1 MISIRKVEINNFRNI
16 SHLELDLKPDTS
28 IITGKNKLGKSN
40 VLNAINWVLTD
51 TLLTDKYGVGEN
63 DIDSIVPINHLKG
76 FHTSVK
82 LTLTNDVEYEKIYK
96 VTYTND
102 GSKINGHAVEY
113 KRNGISMGTK
123 KNFYDEIYREFTF
136 VPAFN
141 GLKINE
147 VRLMTN
153 PLYALLILDY
163 KDLRKLLVAMGCSVT
178 NEELYQ
184 MGFEYMRPLESKF
197 GGRWDE
203 ARIDAKNKLQLARN
217 TLSTHEAQL
226 TLFTDIPVDYTSD
239 NYNHLISKRDN
250 LVMNRTAI
258 QLKSNTD
265 AVKELDTLINETRI
279 NEKQQ
284 INERNSLLDDQIKEL
299 MNQINDVNKTVE
311 EKYNAA
317 TKDLKDEASAVKDD
331 IIKLG
336 TERTNIANEIR
347 EYEVKKSIN
356 ERTITQ
362 ANESLVNYAD
372 ELGDLINPA
381 DSDKGIVCPYCN
393 QVFVNFTDNIE
404 GRKDELKKLIKDQ
417 QDVINNATASI
428 EEAEDKLE
436 TLNKNLETL
445 VAKNAQLHSTLNDIN
460 TKIAS
465 VKREVFNVDDL
476 RNQVIELQQ
485 NKIKPLDNS
494 KLNELQ
500 AQRDKLVNDAEAA
513 KREEIQKINEKIV
526 ALDEEIAKE
535 SKMMNDFET
544 REELKKSI
552 AADQLAVND
561 AENWL
566 MRINKFIQTMINLIN
581 KRAKEITGF
590 DFVMLEENL
599 TNDNVSEV
607 CYATFGGIPFK
618 DLNTAD
624 KFKYGIKFIE
634 VCRNINMTQTNR
646 MCQLPI
652 LADRLESVSF
662 VEDIKTATTYQFIC
676 TRVNQEEKMKV
687 E

>member
-239 NYNHLISKRDN
+239 NYNHLISKRDS

-299 MNQINDVNKTVE
+299 MNQINDVNKTIE

-436 TLNKNLETL
+436 TLNKNLEAL
-445 VAKNAQLHSTLNDIN
+445 VAKNAQLHNTLNDIN

-465 VKREVFNVDDL
+465 VKREVINVDDL

-485 NKIKPLDNS
+485 NKMKPLDNS

-513 KREEIQKINEKIV
+513 KREEIQKINEEIV

-618 DLNTAD
+618 DLNT
-624 KFKYGIKFIE
+624 
-634 VCRNINMTQTNR
+634 IN
-646 MCQLPI
+646 LY
-652 LADRLESVSF
+652 A
-662 VEDIKTATTYQFIC
+662 
-676 TRVNQEEKMKV
+676 QE
-687 E
+687 